1 MHFPRLRPCRRHHRG
16 QQGPSEPSYI
26 SSHPLDD
33 FEHEMNHFVSISL
46 NQLTNLESF
55 INREVT
61 VGGIVNEI
69 EHLESR
75 QGKGWARFSIEDFT
89 DQFEFRI
96 FGEEYLKYRHFLVV
110 NQFIRIKIMI
120 RQGWTNSETG
130 RVGSPRAQFL
140 SF

>member
-1 MHFPRLRPCRRHHRG
+1 
-16 QQGPSEPSYI
+16 
-26 SSHPLDD
+26 
-33 FEHEMNHFVSISL
+33 MNHFVSISL
-46 NQLTNLESF
+46 NHLTNLESF

-69 EHLESR
+69 EHFESR
-75 QGKGWARFSIEDFT
+75 QGRGWARFSIEDFT

-130 RVGSPRAQFL
+130 RVGSPRVQFL
-140 SF
+140 SFEMLYNTIEKKC